1 MGKWT
6 MGACDVA
13 EEESVPRPFNLTV
26 DGQPDPFPAGPE
38 ETALQLLG
46 RLAPL
51 HGVEALKA
59 ELERA
64 RVEEA
69 ARQEALRVEQ
79 ARQEEIARKM
89 ALAAEIDIGTAA
101 WRGQE
106 EDVRIVLDV
115 DPSRVADLD
124 WLQMTP
130 LHRAA
135 QGGHRTII
143 ELLVAYR
150 ADVHAQNQH
159 RQMPLDMVEV
169 ENEDIVQLLRGL
181 GARTSEERYDTV
193 VTATY
198 EDGTPS
204 ATTVTERPN
213 WQE

>member
-69 ARQEALRVEQ
+69 ARQEALRLEQ
-79 ARQEEIARKM
+79 ARQEEMARKL

-124 WLQMTP
+124 WVLFAHPIRPGLCIGHVLLFAASDDATAQSCP
-130 LHRAA
+130 GRASHAHRATGGL
-135 QGGHRTII
+135 QGGCTRPKS
-143 ELLVAYR
+143 AP
-150 ADVHAQNQH
+150 ADAF
-159 RQMPLDMVEV
+159 
-169 ENEDIVQLLRGL
+169 G
-181 GARTSEERYDTV
+181 
-193 VTATY
+193 
-198 EDGTPS
+198 
-204 ATTVTERPN
+204 
-213 WQE
+213 